1 MSARFQD
8 QTLEPDQTAVKAR
21 RVGSSYGGTRENF
34 RDNFGERYFSG
45 KTRGVAVETVIGEP
59 VSELG
64 IPCSAG
70 KYREFLPL
78 KAQGGRWPRISEQIQ
93 SVSSKFPKNRNREF
107 RGLNRELP
115 VA

>member
-45 KTRGVAVETVIGEP
+45 KTRGVADQEGFELAVRLAKFAFVISSELPAPLANWPSEKFSRLGCSLRVCTP
-59 VSELG
+59 VSEV
-64 IPCSAG
+64 
-70 KYREFLPL
+70 R
-78 KAQGGRWPRISEQIQ
+78 
-93 SVSSKFPKNRNREF
+93 
-107 RGLNRELP
+107 
-115 VA
+115 